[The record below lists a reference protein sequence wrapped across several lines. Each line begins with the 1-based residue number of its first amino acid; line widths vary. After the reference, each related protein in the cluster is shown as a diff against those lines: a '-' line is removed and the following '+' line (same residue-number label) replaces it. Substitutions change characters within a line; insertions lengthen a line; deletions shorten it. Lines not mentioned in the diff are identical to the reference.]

1 MFANQLNSVISSPE
15 QQVSAVLAS
24 RDFLLRLTR
33 AKETPRVPP
42 GIRREALALLRH
54 FPATERLRPVLERCL
69 EVEEPKQP
77 DPLVV
82 EYGLHWPASQQKG
95 PNGSM
100 QSDAQDP
107 I

>member
-1 MFANQLNSVISSPE
+1 MFANQLNSVISSQE

-33 AKETPRVPP
+33 PQETPRVPP

-54 FPATERLRPVLERCL
+54 FPATERLRPALEQHLR
-69 EVEEPKQP
+69 PAAAKQP
-77 DPLVV
+77 DPLVA
-82 EYGLHWPASQQKG
+82 EYGLHWPAVDSEG
-95 PNGSM
+95 PSRSTR
-100 QSDAQDP
+100 SDALDQ

>member
-33 AKETPRVPP
+33 PKETPRVPP

-54 FPATERLRPVLERCL
+54 FPATERLRPVLEQRL
-69 EVEEPKQP
+69 QPAEVKQP
-77 DPLVV
+77 DPLVA
-82 EYGLHWPASQQKG
+82 EYGLHWPAVDSQG
-95 PNGSM
+95 LNRSM
-100 QSDAQDP
+100 RSDALDQ